1 MSDAALP
8 APATSPA
15 GATRRQRL
23 AAIALIVGSV
33 ACFTVTDTSAK
44 FLVTSGYP
52 VEQVVWAR
60 YAVNVALLFVVLNPW
75 TVPGLFRAKRPGLQ
89 ILRSGFLVLST
100 GCNFFALQ
108 FLPLADAVA
117 IMYTAPM
124 IVALLAGVVFGQWL
138 GPRRAVAVA
147 VGFAGILIVTRPG
160 LGGIH
165 WAAAL
170 SLAAAAS
177 YACYQIA
184 TRLLAGQDSTAT
196 TLTYSGLVGALVLT
210 PFVPS
215 VFVAPKG
222 GLDLALMIAC
232 GASATLGHYMLILAN
247 KHMPAQALAP
257 FGYVQ
262 IVWMTLAGWW
272 VFGDVPGW
280 PTIVGAGVVIASGL
294 YLLAL
299 ERRGT

>member
-8 APATSPA
+8 APTTHA
-15 GATRRQRL
+15 ATRRQRL
-23 AAIALIVGSV
+23 TAIALIIGSV

-44 FLVTSGYP
+44 ILVTSGYP

-75 TVPGLFRAKRPGLQ
+75 TVPGLFRTQRPGLQ

-108 FLPLADAVA
+108 YLALADAVA
-117 IMYTAPM
+117 IMYMAPM

-138 GPRRAVAVA
+138 GTRRAIAIA
-147 VGFAGILIVTRPG
+147 IGFLGIVIVTRPG
-160 LGGIH
+160 LGGVH
-165 WAAAL
+165 WAALL
-170 SLAAAAS
+170 SLAAATS

-184 TRLLAGQDSTAT
+184 TRVLAGRDSTAT

-210 PFVPS
+210 PFIPP

-232 GASATLGHYMLILAN
+232 GASATIGHWMLIVAN

-257 FGYVQ
+257 FGYAQ

-272 VFGDVPGW
+272 VFGDVPGAT
-280 PTIVGAGVVIASGL
+280 TIIGAGVVIASGL

-299 ERRGT
+299 ERRGA